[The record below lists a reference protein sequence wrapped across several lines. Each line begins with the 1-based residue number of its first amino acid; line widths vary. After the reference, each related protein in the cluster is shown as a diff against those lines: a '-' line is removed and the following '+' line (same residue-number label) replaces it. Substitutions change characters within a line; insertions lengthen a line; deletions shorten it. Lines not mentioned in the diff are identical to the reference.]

1 MALERLRSFLARPAT
16 LAKKL
21 IRRLTSHSG
30 VEMKS
35 VDEQLELIRRGVDRI
50 EPADGL
56 RKKLE
61 QSATTGKPLRV
72 KYGIDPTGIDVHL
85 GHTVPL
91 RKLRQFQE
99 LGHKAVLIIGNYT
112 ALVGDP
118 SGRDETRKSLT
129 QEQVEANAKEYL
141 TQISKIID
149 VGRAEVRLNG
159 EWFGKF
165 SFLDVLRMMGQIT
178 MQRMLERDDFTKR
191 VKEGKPISL
200 HECLYPLMQGY
211 DSVAIN
217 ADVELGGSEQ
227 LFNLMVGRDLQR
239 NAMHLGFDKAQE
251 PQVAVTLPILRGLD
265 GHRKMGKSLN
275 NYIGVGESADQQ
287 FGKAMSIPDDLMRE
301 WFTLLTD
308 FSPADIES
316 FVGPGKLHPMAVKKT
331 LAAEIV
337 SFYHGSR
344 AALLATVNWEKQFS
358 ERKDPDTIPEVAIP
372 AEEAAKPI
380 GLPQLLVRVG
390 FCKSNNEA
398 RQKVIEGA
406 VSVGPDRTKLTDP
419 KATVAVEDG
428 LVIRLGS
435 KKIARIR
442 VGTNV

>member
-1 MALERLRSFLARPAT
+1 
-16 LAKKL
+16 
-21 IRRLTSHSG
+21 
-30 VEMKS
+30 MKS
-35 VDEQLELIRRGVDRI
+35 VDEQLALIRRGVEQI

-56 RKKLE
+56 KKKLE
-61 QSATTGKPLRV
+61 ASAKTGKPLRV

-91 RKLRQFQE
+91 RKLRLFQE

-129 QEQVEANAKEYL
+129 QEQVEANAQDYL
-141 TQISKIID
+141 KQISRIID
-149 VGRAEVRLNG
+149 IDRAEVRFNG
-159 EWFGKF
+159 EWFAKF

-191 VKEGKPISL
+191 VKEGRPISL

-239 NAMHLGFDKAQE
+239 NAVQLGFDKPQE
-251 PQVAVTLPILRGLD
+251 PQVAITLPILKGLD

-287 FGKAMSIPDDLMRE
+287 FFKTMSMPDEPMKE

-308 FSPADIES
+308 RAAAEVEALTDPARI
-316 FVGPGKLHPMAVKKT
+316 HPMEAKKS
-331 LAAEIV
+331 LGREIV
-337 SFYHGSR
+337 TFYHGADR
-344 AALLATVNWEKQFS
+344 AAEAERNWVNQRTKGL
-358 ERKDPDTIPEVAIP
+358 DPDNIPEVLIP
-372 AEEAAKPI
+372 PDAATNEI
-380 GLPQLLVRVG
+380 GLVKLLVAVG

-406 VSVGPDRTKLTDP
+406 VNIGANRTKVTDP
-419 KATVAVEDG
+419 KATVALEDG
-428 LVIRLGS
+428 LVVRLGV
-435 KKIARIR
+435 KKIARVR
-442 VGTNV
+442 LSGNV